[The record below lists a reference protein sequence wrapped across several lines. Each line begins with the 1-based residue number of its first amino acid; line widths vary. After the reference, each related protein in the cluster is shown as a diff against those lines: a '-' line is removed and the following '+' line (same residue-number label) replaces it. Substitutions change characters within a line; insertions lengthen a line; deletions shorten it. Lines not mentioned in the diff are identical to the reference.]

1 MSDDV
6 RMRIR
11 AMLADY
17 VGVPPD
23 GFEMGKSL
31 DLDYDMDSTELTE
44 IARKIEAEFALSIDK
59 SARSSWETGADIAAF
74 VSEHAGGQQQ
84 LADR

>member
-1 MSDDV
+1 MSGDMW
-6 RMRIR
+6 MRIR

-17 VGVPPD
+17 VGVPAE
-23 GFEMGKSL
+23 GFEMEKSL

-44 IARKIEAEFALSIDK
+44 IAKKIEVEFSLSIDK
-59 SARSSWETGADIAAF
+59 SARSDWETGADIARF
-74 VSEHAGGQQQ
+74 VEENSTGQQL